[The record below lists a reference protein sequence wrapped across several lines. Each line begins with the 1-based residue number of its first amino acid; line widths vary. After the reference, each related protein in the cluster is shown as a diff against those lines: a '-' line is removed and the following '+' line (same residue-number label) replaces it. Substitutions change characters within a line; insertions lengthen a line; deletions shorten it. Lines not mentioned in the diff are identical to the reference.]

1 MEIIDNPD
9 ISEEQKQEAVTCMV
23 TLSEMYGAEKESA
36 AESLLESKGFVDVVV
51 NLTGD
56 SADVVVPDNQ
66 LDDTSRAQIEDVV
79 KRKAEVAAENIVIT
93 PLSEASD

>member
-1 MEIIDNPD
+1 M
-9 ISEEQKQEAVTCMV
+9 
-23 TLSEMYGAEKESA
+23 
-36 AESLLESKGFVDVVV
+36 
-51 NLTGD
+51 
-56 SADVVVPDNQ
+56 VVPDNQ